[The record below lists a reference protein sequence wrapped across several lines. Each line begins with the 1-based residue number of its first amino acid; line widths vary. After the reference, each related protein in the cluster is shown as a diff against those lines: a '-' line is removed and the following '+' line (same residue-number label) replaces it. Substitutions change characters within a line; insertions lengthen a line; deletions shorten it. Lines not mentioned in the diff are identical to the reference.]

1 MYKVSRFTRS
11 FAATMAGAA
20 MVLGFISE
28 TKPVMAADA
37 VKVGLLLPYT
47 GTYARLGEA
56 ITNGLKLAIEEQ
68 GGKLG
73 GREVEYVVV
82 DTEANPGKAPENTN
96 KLIVGEGVDF
106 IVGPVH
112 SGVAMGMLK
121 VAREEGTI
129 TIIANAGLNAAT
141 RQLCAPNIFRTSFSA
156 WQTAYPMGKVA
167 VERGYQNVV
176 TIAWNYAFGTE
187 SLEGFEEG
195 FTEAGGTVVKQIL
208 TPFPEVEFQSYLTE
222 IASLEPDAVFAFYAG
237 GGAAKFVKD
246 YAAAGLNESIPL
258 LGAGFVTDGVLEAQ
272 GDAAEGVLTVL
283 HYGDNLDNP
292 VDRKFRENYKANYG
306 EEPDVYAVQGYDS
319 GLLLVQALDA
329 VNGDT
334 SDQEAVIAAMEQAEI
349 DSPRGKFTFSKAH
362 HPVQNIYLRE
372 ATGGVNQVI
381 GVAAEA
387 LADPGTGCPMMQ

>member
-1 MYKVSRFTRS
+1 MYRFTDIVKPCIATVAGVAMALGLMS
-11 FAATMAGAA
+11 APAPAA
-20 MVLGFISE
+20 
-28 TKPVMAADA
+28 AADP

-47 GTYARLGEA
+47 GTYARLGNA
-56 ITNGLKLAIEEQ
+56 ITNGLKLAVQEN

-82 DTEANPGKAPENTN
+82 DTEANPGKAPANTN

-141 RQLCAPNIFRTSFSA
+141 RELCAPNIFRTSFTA
-156 WQTAYPMGKVA
+156 WQTAYPMGQVA
-167 VERGYQNVV
+167 VDRGYENVV
-176 TIAWNYAFGTE
+176 TIAWNYSFGTE
-187 SLEGFEEG
+187 SLEAFEEG
-195 FTEAGGTVVKQIL
+195 FTEAGGKVVKQIL

-246 YAAAGLNESIPL
+246 YAAAGLKDSIPL
-258 LGAGFVTDGVLEAQ
+258 LGSGFVTDGVLEAQ
-272 GDAAEGVLTVL
+272 GDAADGVLTVL
-283 HYGDNLDNP
+283 HYGEGLDNP
-292 VDRKFRENYKANYG
+292 VDKKFREAYSSEYG
-306 EEPDVYAVQGYDS
+306 EQPDVYSVQGYDA
-319 GLLLVQALDA
+319 GLLLVQGLEA
-329 VNGDT
+329 VGGDT
-334 SDQEAVIAAMEQAEI
+334 SDQEALIAAMEKAEI
-349 DSPRGKFTFSKAH
+349 DSPRGAYKFSKAH

-372 ATGGVNQVI
+372 ARDGVNQVI
-381 GVAAEA
+381 DVAAEA